1 MFWLEPGPLTSAT
14 TNVVYLCRP
23 SIKYV
28 KIIAGVIVSSNYVC
42 VVDSVYVEQV
52 KAHIRESQKH
62 RYTLF
67 LVPRISTLVSR
78 ILEEEGI
85 LGDITI
91 SSYNLQFIPIANDVI
106 SLENDSAFKEIWV
119 VCVLS
124 IPHECSIAQRSQDGD
139 ETAIY
144 NSALALGALQKVYGR
159 FPRIL
164 GKGDYASVGACI
176 FTRIE
181 IS

>member
-1 MFWLEPGPLTSAT
+1 MYYA
-14 TNVVYLCRP
+14 
-23 SIKYV
+23 
-28 KIIAGVIVSSNYVC
+28 
-42 VVDSVYVEQV
+42 EQV

-67 LVPRISTLVSR
+67 LVPRTSTLVSR

-91 SSYNLQFIPIANDVI
+91 SSYNLQFIPIADDVI
-106 SLENDSAFKEIWV
+106 SLENDNAFKEIWV
-119 VCVLS
+119 VCILS
-124 IPHECSIAQRSQDGD
+124 IPRQYIIAQASQDGD
-139 ETAIY
+139 ETVIY

-164 GKGDYASVGACI
+164 GKGDYASVSASI
-176 FTRIE
+176 LHVA
-181 IS
+181 